1 LQYKDIVQSTCSVIF
16 LATPHLGSNL
26 AEVLNVILQIS
37 IFNHSP
43 KQYIAELKANS
54 PTLQEISEQFRK
66 IATNLQIISFFE
78 TRPTSVGLKKMVLV
92 LSKAYQ

>member
-1 LQYKDIVQSTCSVIF
+1 
-16 LATPHLGSNL
+16 
-26 AEVLNVILQIS
+26 VLNVILQVF
-37 IFNHSP
+37 IFNRSP

-54 PTLQEISEQFRK
+54 PTLQEINEQFGK

-92 LSKAYQ
+92 LSKAYW